1 MLTPL
6 DIESKVFSK
15 SFSGYNVSE
24 VKIFLKEILTY
35 YEMLYKENIELKDKV
50 NTLQEG
56 IQYYKNI
63 EETLHNTLVL
73 AEKTAEETKALARQK
88 AEQIEKEAQLKADL
102 IINDSKNE
110 VCEINKAKNE
120 LIRSFDLYKIQMKQF
135 LKSQLEIIETC
146 NLELP
151 FNQSTFDLL
160 FNAKNFS
167 QETNLEAAITK
178 ESDNKED
185 SNEEINERI
194 NS

>member
-6 DIESKVFSK
+6 DIESKVFTK
-15 SFSGYNVSE
+15 SFSGYNTSE
-24 VKIFLKEILTY
+24 VKIFLKEILAY
-35 YEMLYKENIELKDKV
+35 YEMLYKENIELKDKI

-56 IQYYKNI
+56 VQYYKNI
-63 EETLHNTLVL
+63 EETLQNTLIL

-88 AEQIEKEAQLKADL
+88 AEQIEKEAQLKADV

-110 VCEINKAKNE
+110 VYDINRAKDE
-120 LIRSFDLYKIQMKQF
+120 LTRSFDLYKIQMKQF
-135 LKSQLEIIETC
+135 LKSQLEILETT

-160 FNAKNFS
+160 FKSKNLKG
-167 QETNLEAAITK
+167 ETNLEAAATK
-178 ESDNKED
+178 ENENMDL
-185 SNEEINERI
+185 NEEIDETI